1 MQTHQ
6 PVVQI
11 KSAETWP
18 TIELSA
24 KSGESG
30 STTLLAFD
38 SKMSKGLDPGYDA
51 GLMRGSSG
59 IELFTRLIEDNGI
72 DFAIQCLPVSG
83 IENAIVPIGFE
94 SKAGGE
100 VVFTAKS
107 LNLPAGLTAI
117 FEDRLNGSKTLLD
130 SPSGQYKTTVQANS
144 TGTGR
149 FYLHLK
155 SATTGTDYFDIGQKL
170 NAWVERNDIVVSGI
184 ENQNAIATLY
194 DVAGKA
200 VMVHNLHPSPLNR
213 LNASALKTGIY
224 ILKVVQTGKTTGFKL
239 HID

>member
-1 MQTHQ
+1 MTR
-6 PVVQI
+6 
-11 KSAETWP
+11 
-18 TIELSA
+18 
-24 KSGESG
+24 
-30 STTLLAFD
+30 
-38 SKMSKGLDPGYDA
+38 GLDPTFDVGIF
-51 GLMRGSSG
+51 RGAENVLYS
-59 IELFTRLIEDNGI
+59 RLVEDNGV

-107 LNLPAGLTAI
+107 LNLPTGLSATL
-117 FEDRLNGSKTLLD
+117 EDRTAGIRTNLANAGS
-130 SPSGQYKTTVQANS
+130 QYKTAVQAGT
-144 TGTGR
+144 TGIGR

-155 SATTGTDYFDIGQKL
+155 SATTGTDYFGIGQKL